1 MKVSEAALENS
12 RPRARTNC
20 EPTIGLFR
28 SAIVGPQSGSLACNG
43 EGAIWPMPGCGD
55 YSLLGDCWRSIAP
68 GPFAMHQ
75 ETSKSLETT
84 SQVVLRRELIT
95 ECWRTA

>member
-1 MKVSEAALENS
+1 MLIRLRGK
-12 RPRARTNC
+12 RPRQWITPNRDMRRVDGQIL
-20 EPTIGLFR
+20 P
-28 SAIVGPQSGSLACNG
+28 NG

-55 YSLLGDCWRSIAP
+55 YSLLSDCWRSITP